1 MKFLFISILFS
12 VIFVSTSLRQE
23 LTGTRWTKSSSSF
36 YESIQ
41 DSIFTKTS
49 VLFNQEEILFCIQ
62 VEHKLDTAVFNL
74 KTYVENGTVFK
85 VQIGKRKKEGFLYG
99 FYDSE
104 KMQLSLLPTNFDLSL
119 DKNILDYKV
128 TDSIWMVYDKEE

>member
-1 MKFLFISILFS
+1 
-12 VIFVSTSLRQE
+12 
-23 LTGTRWTKSSSSF
+23 
-36 YESIQ
+36 
-41 DSIFTKTS
+41 

-85 VQIGKRKKEGFLYG
+85 VQIGKRKKDGFLYG

-104 KMQLSLLPTNFDLSL
+104 KMQLSLLPTNYDLGL
-119 DKNILDYKV
+119 DKNDLDSEV
-128 TDSIWMVYDKEE
+128 TDSKWMVYDKVE